1 MAEVLLCQGF
11 DPFRCNIANNYQR
24 RIVRRIP
31 GLIPLLQLRG
41 VHALQIVHPAD
52 RRGAVAAGRVSDA
65 VQSFVSRHGD
75 FIINAHPTL
84 LLNDLELRCEVLF
97 IQLGRTHQVGQYF
110 ERDASAAGRQGL
122 VKNCV
127 VSAGG
132 CVMTGAKL
140 IQYRHE
146 LSGAGLAAAFVDHMF
161 EGVGQARLA
170 GWFVA

>member
-1 MAEVLLCQGF
+1 MLLCQGF

-75 FIINAHPTL
+75 FIINAHSTL
-84 LLNDLELRCEVLF
+84 LLNDLEFRCEVLF

-110 ERDASAAGRQGL
+110 ESDASAVGRQCL
-122 VKNCV
+122 VKDREI
-127 VSAGG
+127 SAGK
-132 CVMTGAKL
+132 CVLPAAQFF
-140 IQYRHE
+140 QYRRE
-146 LSGAGLAAAFVDHMF
+146 LSSAGLAAAFVGHVF
-161 EGVGQARLA
+161 EGVGQAGLA
-170 GWFVA
+170 GRFVA